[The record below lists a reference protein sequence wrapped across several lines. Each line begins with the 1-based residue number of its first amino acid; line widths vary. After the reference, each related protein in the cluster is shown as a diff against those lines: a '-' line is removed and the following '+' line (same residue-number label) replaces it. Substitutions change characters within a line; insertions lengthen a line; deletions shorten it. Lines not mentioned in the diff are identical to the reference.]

1 MKKTLIIFLILTAV
15 IINLTATENCKT
27 IDNHRPC
34 RHKHFRIEE
43 QTTRA
48 DSAHGFD
55 VTHYDITMSIDDA
68 SDYIEG
74 SVTATV
80 EAEETITEIVYELT
94 NMTVNS
100 VLLNG
105 NPATYDYNNNEITI
119 QLGTMNPGDVFTTTV
134 DYEGDPIWNGLG
146 MYFGNSNIF
155 TISDPNAS
163 RYWWPCYDHPWD
175 KAVPDMHVTVRD
187 DWEVAGNGILTSV
200 EDNGD
205 GTKTHHWDCE
215 YPMATY
221 LVSLVCQNFAELND
235 SYEDI
240 PIQNFVPTYM
250 VGNATED
257 FSNLPFMMEVYSE
270 RYGDYPFEKY
280 GNAVTNFATYSAMEH
295 QTMTTLGS
303 QNINGNHGG
312 EMVIAHELAH
322 QWYGNCLTILTWAD
336 VWLSEGFATYSEAV
350 YREQWQGFDSMVSY
364 VQSSIQNYY
373 KNWAGGTAYTIYDPP
388 NENWFFTPIQYEKAA
403 SVLHMLRLKVG
414 DEIFWQI
421 MNEFFTTFH
430 HSNVITEDF
439 KQVCESVTGEDYQQF
454 FAQWIYGSG
463 IPSYEYTYFF
473 NPYLALPRIMT
484 YVQTS
489 SNSNT
494 DFYLDIPVH
503 ITGVAGQD
511 SVLVQGSPN
520 VPIETISIT
529 EIPVYE
535 NVEFDPHS
543 WNLIIGKTF
552 RSVNINDAYAADG
565 QVTVFWD
572 EFWAEVNVDGYNI
585 YRSETADEDF
595 VQLNSEIIT
604 ETSYTDLDVEN
615 GTTYY
620 YKLKATKDEGYE
632 TPFSDV
638 YDATPIGFPLD
649 QGILVIDET
658 KDGNGSVGNATD
670 EQVDEFYQNV
680 ITTDFTEY
688 DYFTEGAPNLAL
700 LSNYSTIIWHDDDLT
715 LHYINDNIDALGN
728 YLVGGGNLLIS
739 GWKTAYELD
748 NNFIQV
754 FTESESVELSSGYE
768 FTDAISDENQDL
780 ALDPEKLI
788 GGFNGTLP
796 FISLFPDVSNEDAVI
811 YNFHAETGSQYEGV
825 PVAIG
830 SDPNGTFALMGIPLY
845 FFDEDD
851 VRTGLMQFLANIG
864 EVSVDDEE
872 LQITN
877 YELNNFPNPFNP
889 TTTISFSFSNEQL
902 LALRSKTATSNQL
915 NEQIRLEIYNIKGQR
930 IKTFSLNCHPEL
942 VEGSVVWNGTDE
954 MNNPVT
960 SGIYFY
966 KLKAGKTEI
975 VKKMVLLK

>member
-1 MKKTLIIFLILTAV
+1 MKKTFIILTILTAV
-15 IINLTATENCKT
+15 VVSLAATENCGT

-43 QTTRA
+43 QTARA

-55 VTHYDITMSIDDA
+55 VTHYDITMSIDDV

-80 EAEETITEIVYELT
+80 EAEEIITEIVYELT

-105 NPATYDYNNNEITI
+105 DPATYNYNNNEITI
-119 QLGTMNPGDVFTTTV
+119 QLGTMNEGDVFTTTV

-146 MYFGNSNIF
+146 MYFGASNIF

-215 YPMATY
+215 HPMATY

-257 FSNLPFMMEVYSE
+257 FSTLPFMMEVFTE

-303 QNINGNHGG
+303 GNINGNHGG

-388 NENWFFTPIQYEKAA
+388 SENWFFTPIQYEKAA
-403 SVLHMLRLKVG
+403 SVLHMIRLKVG
-414 DEIFWQI
+414 DETFWQI

-439 KQVCESVTGEDYQQF
+439 RQVCESVTGDDYEQF
-454 FAQWIYGSG
+454 FSQWIYGSG
-463 IPSYEYTYFF
+463 IPAYEYTYFF
-473 NPYLALPRIMT
+473 NPYLAIPRIMT

-503 ITGVAGQD
+503 IIAESGQD
-511 SVLVQGSPN
+511 SVLVQGSPG
-520 VPIETISIT
+520 VPAETISII
-529 EIPVYE
+529 EHPVYQS
-535 NVEFDPHS
+535 VEFDPNS
-543 WNLIIGKTF
+543 WVLMTGNTY
-552 RSVNINDAYAADG
+552 REVSINNAYAADG

-572 EFWAEVNVDGYNI
+572 EFWPEVGVDGYNI
-585 YRSETADEDF
+585 YRSDSEPGNF
-595 VQLNSEIIT
+595 ILLNPEIIE
-604 ETSYTDLDVEN
+604 ETSYTDYDVVN

-620 YKLKATKDEGYE
+620 YKIKATKDAGYE

-658 KDGNGSVGNATD
+658 KDGNGSVGNAND
-670 EQVDEFYQNV
+670 EQVDEFYQN
-680 ITTDFTEY
+680 IIPTDFTEY
-688 DYFTEGAPNLAL
+688 DYYSEGAPSLAL
-700 LSNYSTIIWHDDDLT
+700 LSNYSTVIWHDDDLT
-715 LHYINDNIDALGN
+715 LHYINDNTDALGN
-728 YLVGGGNLLIS
+728 YLTGGGNLLVS
-739 GWKTAYELD
+739 GWKTAHLLD
-748 NNFIQV
+748 NDFLQV
-754 FTESESVELSSGYE
+754 FTESDYSELSSGYE
-768 FTDAISDENQDL
+768 FTDAISEENHDL
-780 ALDPEKLI
+780 SLDPEKLI
-788 GGFNGTLP
+788 PGFNGTLP
-796 FISLFPDVSNEDAVI
+796 FISLFPDVTDDEAVI
-811 YNFHAETGSQYEGV
+811 YDFHAEGGSQYEDV
-825 PVAIG
+825 SVAIG
-830 SDPNGTFALMGIPLY
+830 SDPNGTFALMGFPLY
-845 FFDEDD
+845 FFDEDN
-851 VRTGLMQFLANIG
+851 VREGLTQFLTNIG
-864 EVSVDDEE
+864 EVSAENEE

-877 YELNNFPNPFNP
+877 LELSNYPNPFNP
-889 TTTISFSFSNEQL
+889 STTISFNLSNEQL
-902 LALRSKTATSNQL
+902 STLRSKTATSNQL
-915 NEQIRLEIYNIKGQR
+915 NEQIRLEIFNVKGQKV
-930 IKTFSLNCHPEL
+930 KTFLVIPGG
-942 VEGSVVWNGTDE
+942 VEGQHSVVWDGEDENGDS
-954 MNNPVT
+954 VT

-966 KLKAGKTEI
+966 KLKAGKIEI